1 MDPTVAIEP
10 LQMPDKAAARYMS
23 QFHIAALAVFC
34 PLHGMPCQPVA
45 TDDLAEALAAVRKA
59 WPKDIDPPTLARAW
73 WVSGLRP
80 AQQIVS
86 LALACDLRGYSLDHG
101 RLSAPV
107 TKLAE
112 AITAAAR
119 RLKIGLTDYQVGL
132 TRVQGATTRLAQALD
147 DAAADGALKFFNAE
161 YRRRRQEAQ
170 QAGNYFMSYGV
181 ARARLQD
188 ALGKAVAGGGAD
200 AHVIAMVF
208 GDGSGV
214 PSCSLGS
221 TSAREKGRP

>member
-23 QFHIAALAVFC
+23 QFHIAALAIFC
-34 PLHGMPCQPVA
+34 PLRGLPCQPVA
-45 TDDLAEALAAVRKA
+45 TDNLAEAQAAVRKA
-59 WPKDIDPPTLARAW
+59 WPKDVDPPTLARAW
-73 WVSGLRP
+73 WVSGQRP

-86 LALACDLRGYSLDHG
+86 LTLACDLRGYSLDHG
-101 RLSAPV
+101 RLSVPV

-132 TRVQGATTRLAQALD
+132 TRVQGATTRLAEALS
-147 DAAADGALKFFNAE
+147 DAMADGGLKFFNAE

-170 QAGNYFMSYGV
+170 QAGTYFMSYNV

-188 ALGKAVAGGGAD
+188 ALAKAAASGGVD
-200 AHVIAMVF
+200 AQVIAKVF
-208 GDGSGV
+208 GDGS
-214 PSCSLGS
+214 
-221 TSAREKGRP
+221 